1 LHTSRYQIRN
11 RTVAHRIQQEDP
23 AMTNRVE
30 RELELPAPSE
40 EVWQALTDPERL
52 AEWLADEVS
61 LELHPGG
68 DATFRHGD
76 TLRRGWVEE
85 VSPPDSAAGAE
96 AGGGRLTF
104 WWATDDEPATRV
116 ELTLEPAGSG
126 TRLRV
131 VETRPLELL
140 DLVGSPLFGAGGT
153 SSGPQLVATR

>member
-1 LHTSRYQIRN
+1 MTD
-11 RTVAHRIQQEDP
+11 RI
-23 AMTNRVE
+23 E

-40 EVWQALTDPERL
+40 EVWEALTDPERL
-52 AEWLADEVS
+52 AGWLADEVS
-61 LELHPGG
+61 LELRPGG

-85 VSPPDSAAGAE
+85 VSPPGSPAGTE

-104 WWATDDEPATRV
+104 WWAENDEPATRV
-116 ELTLEPAGSG
+116 ELTLEPAAGG

-140 DLVGSPLFGAGGT
+140 DAIGSPLFGSGGA
-153 SSGPQLVATR
+153 SFGPELVATR